1 MFSVL
6 SLRRFLSWRQ
16 LSRGLCEAVVTVVA
30 NMAGVASGGLVMPVT
45 HELLVVVTGWKM
57 PSV

>member
-16 LSRGLCEAVVTVVA
+16 LSRGLCEAVVA
-30 NMAGVASGGLVMPVT
+30 SRAGVAPGRLVVAVT
-45 HELLVVVTGWKM
+45 QELLLVVTGWKM
-57 PSV
+57 PSVWR